1 MKKITWKETMNFA
14 MTLAKEACE
23 ANIDWTKCIECPF
36 EKYCDCITR
45 NFDGMIPAEFEI
57 EEEGE

>member
-1 MKKITWKETMNFA
+1 MNFA

-23 ANIDWTKCIECPF
+23 ANTDWTKCVECPF
-36 EKYCDCITR
+36 EKYCDCIMR

-57 EEEGE
+57 EEEEGE